1 LVARLIRRSLSFLKF
16 DRVYILPVS
25 EDSMHRRLI
34 KTFYFLSLAVFCA
47 FLTLPVSTWAGSAT
61 EIDAKVNS
69 SLRLFYQ
76 KVGPA
81 NELSG
86 RAKGILVFPDVI
98 KAGFGIGGEYG
109 EGALR
114 INGKTVDYYN
124 TAAASIGLQI
134 GAQSK
139 TVILMFLDFKALNDF
154 RNSDGWEV
162 GVDGSVA
169 VVEWGAGESID
180 TTNIKETIVGFVLGN
195 KGLMFNLTLEGS
207 KMSKIRR

>member
-1 LVARLIRRSLSFLKF
+1 M
-16 DRVYILPVS
+16 
-25 EDSMHRRLI
+25 E
-34 KTFYFLSLAVFCA
+34 
-47 FLTLPVSTWAGSAT
+47 AGSARIILVVLIFT
-61 EIDAKVNS
+61 ACGALGISSPGLAASAEEIEAKANS
-69 SLRLFYQ
+69 ALKMFYE

-81 NELSG
+81 KELTA

-114 INGKTVDYYN
+114 INGRTVDYYN
-124 TAAASIGLQI
+124 TAAASIGFQL

-139 TVILMFLDFKALNDF
+139 TVIIMFLEQQALADF
-154 RNSDGWEV
+154 RKSDGWEA

-169 VVEWGAGESID
+169 VVEWGAGGSVD
-180 TTNIKETIVGFVLGN
+180 TTNIKDPIIGFVFGN

-207 KMSKIRR
+207 KMSRIKK